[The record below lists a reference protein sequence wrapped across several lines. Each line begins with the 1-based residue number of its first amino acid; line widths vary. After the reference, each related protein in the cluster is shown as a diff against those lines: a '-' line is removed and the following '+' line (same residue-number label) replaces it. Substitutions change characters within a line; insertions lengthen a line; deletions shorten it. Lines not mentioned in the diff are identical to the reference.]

1 MMMPANRY
9 KAVAQNTASRERLL
23 VLLLQRAHACMEQAV
38 VLLDEKSGEK
48 NGKKADEAIDKALAI
63 VTELT
68 DTLDPAKGAAVCT
81 ALGDIYAFVTWKLI
95 AGQRSRASAEV
106 AAAARSFR
114 PIVEAFESAVSQMGA
129 GHAG

>member
-23 VLLLQRAHACMEQAV
+23 VLLLQRAQACMEQAV
-38 VLLDEKSGEK
+38 VHLDEK

-63 VTELT
+63 VLELT
-68 DTLDPAKGAAVCT
+68 DTLDPTKGEAVCT

-95 AGQRSRASAEV
+95 AGQRSRSSAEV
-106 AAAARSFR
+106 VAAARSFR

-129 GHAG
+129 SHTN